1 MFSTEAI
8 LSITSCCE
16 QADMRKISQS
26 ALSFYCGACR
36 NLGVL
41 HNTQGGIVYG

>member
-1 MFSTEAI
+1 MFSKAVI

-16 QADMRKISQS
+16 QADMLKISQNE
-26 ALSFYCGACR
+26 LNVYRGACR

-41 HNTQGGIVYG
+41 YNTQGGIVYG